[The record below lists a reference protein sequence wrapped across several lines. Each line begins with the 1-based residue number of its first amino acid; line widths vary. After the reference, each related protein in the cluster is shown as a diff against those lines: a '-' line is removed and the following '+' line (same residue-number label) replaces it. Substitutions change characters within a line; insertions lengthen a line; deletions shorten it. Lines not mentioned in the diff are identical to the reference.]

1 MLIPGRKRNASASLF
16 ERIEGES
23 MSYSRSTQVE
33 SLQVSI
39 KNNLRNILNTRPG
52 SSQST
57 LNLGVIDLNDATAS
71 SADFR
76 HTIEDAI
83 KNCIEHFEPRVK
95 NAEVQAVNSDGY
107 NPMDLN
113 FHIVAHIDFNGLRD
127 VVEFNMQLDNH
138 YHYKVD

>member
-1 MLIPGRKRNASASLF
+1 MATPGRKRGTSASLF

-23 MSYSRSTQVE
+23 ASYSRSSQIE
-33 SLQVSI
+33 SLQISI
-39 KNNLRNILNTRPG
+39 KRNLRNILNTRPG

-57 LNLGVIDLNDATAS
+57 LQLGVIDLNDATAS

-76 HTIEDAI
+76 KTIENAI
-83 KNCIEHFEPRVK
+83 QHCIEHFEPRVK
-95 NAEVQAVNSDGY
+95 HADVEAVSSDGY

-113 FHIVAHIDFNGLRD
+113 FHIVAYIDFNGLRD

-138 YHYKVD
+138 HHYKVD

>member
-1 MLIPGRKRNASASLF
+1 MTTPGRKRNASASLF
-16 ERIEGES
+16 ERIDGAS
-23 MSYSRSTQVE
+23 TNYSRSMQIE

-39 KNNLRNILNTRPG
+39 KRNLRNILNTRPG

-57 LNLGVIDLNDATAS
+57 LQLGVVDLNDATAS

-76 HTIEDAI
+76 KTIENAI
-83 KNCIEHFEPRVK
+83 QHCIEDFEPRVTH
-95 NAEVQAVNSDGY
+95 AEVQAVSNDGY

-138 YHYKVD
+138 HHYKVD